1 MKKTV
6 IVVIAVVVVG
16 AALAWVV
23 AAKLADAEKTERFA
37 NQLKEPAVGSP
48 APAFT
53 LTDTHGKQHDLAGF
67 KGKYVVLEWVNF
79 GCPFV
84 KKHYGSGNM
93 QATQKKAVDK
103 GVVWLSVCSS
113 AQGKQG
119 HMAAAEWNEE
129 IPARKMSSTAVLID
143 ESGEVGR
150 TYGAKTTPHM
160 YIINPDGVLI
170 YKGAIDDKPSTD
182 QDDIPGARNHVL
194 AALDEAMAGKPVSM
208 ASTTPYGCSV
218 KYK

>member
-1 MKKTV
+1 MKKAV
-6 IVVIAVVVVG
+6 ILAVILCAGLAIWAIAAKVSE
-16 AALAWVV
+16 ADKTEKFANALA
-23 AAKLADAEKTERFA
+23 
-37 NQLKEPAVGSP
+37 EPSVGSP

-53 LTDTHGKQHDLAGF
+53 LIDTRGKQHNLADF

-93 QATQKKAVDK
+93 QATQKKAVDR

-113 AQGKQG
+113 ADGKQG
-119 HMAAAEWNEE
+119 HMAAAEWNNE
-129 IPARKMSSTAVLID
+129 IASRKMASTAVLID
-143 ESGEVGR
+143 ESGQVGK

-160 YIINPDGVLI
+160 YIVNPDGVLI
-170 YKGAIDDKPSTD
+170 YKGAIDDKPTTD

-194 AALDEAMAGKPVSM
+194 AALDESMAGKPVST

-218 KYK
+218 KY

>member
-1 MKKTV
+1 MKKAV
-6 IVVIAVVVVG
+6 ILAVILCAG
-16 AALAWVV
+16 LAIWAI
-23 AAKLADAEKTERFA
+23 AAKVADADKTEKFA
-37 NQLKEPAVGSP
+37 NGLKEPSVGGP

-53 LTDTHGKQHDLAGF
+53 LTDTKGKQHNLADF

-84 KKHYGSGNM
+84 KKHYESGNM
-93 QATQKKAVDK
+93 QSTQKKAVDK

-113 AQGKQG
+113 ADGKQG

-129 IPARKMSSTAVLID
+129 IAARRLASTAVLID
-143 ESGEVGR
+143 ESGTVGK

-160 YIINPDGVLI
+160 YIVNPNGVLI
-170 YKGAIDDKPSTD
+170 YKGAIDDKPSTNK
-182 QDDIPGARNHVL
+182 DDIPGARNHVL
-194 AALDEAMAGKPVSM
+194 AALDESMAGKSVST

>member
-6 IVVIAVVVVG
+6 I
-16 AALAWVV
+16 AALILCAGLAWAI
-23 AAKLADAEKTERFA
+23 AAKVADAERTENFA
-37 NQLKEPAVGSP
+37 NALKEPTVGSP

-53 LTDTHGKQHDLAGF
+53 LTDTKGKQHSLADF

-84 KKHYGSGNM
+84 KKHYESGNM
-93 QATQKKAVDK
+93 QSTQKKAVDK

-113 AQGKQG
+113 ASGKQG
-119 HMAAAEWNEE
+119 HLSAADWNEE
-129 IPARKMSSTAVLID
+129 IAERKLASTAVLID
-143 ESGEVGR
+143 ENGAVGK

-160 YIINPDGVLI
+160 YIINPNGVLV
-170 YKGAIDDKPSTD
+170 YKGAIDNKPSTNKG
-182 QDDIPGARNHVL
+182 DIPGAKNYVL
-194 AALDEAMAGKPVSM
+194 AALDESLSGKPVSM
-208 ASTTPYGCSV
+208 ASTQSYGCSV

>member
-1 MKKTV
+1 MKKAV
-6 IVVIAVVVVG
+6 ILVIAAVVLAG
-16 AALAWVV
+16 LAW
-23 AAKLADAEKTERFA
+23 AITAKVADAEKTEKFA
-37 NQLKEPAVGSP
+37 NALKEPAVGSP
-48 APAFT
+48 APALT
-53 LTDTHGKQHDLAGF
+53 LTDTRGKQHNLADY
-67 KGKYVVLEWVNF
+67 KGIYVVLEWVNF

-113 AQGKQG
+113 AEGKQG
-119 HMAAAEWNEE
+119 HMSAADWNEE
-129 IPARKMSSTAVLID
+129 IAERKLSSTAVLLD
-143 ESGEVGR
+143 ESGAVGK

-160 YIINPDGVLI
+160 YVVNPDGVLI

-194 AALDEAMAGKPVSM
+194 AALDESMAGKPVST

>member
-1 MKKTV
+1 MKKAV
-6 IVVIAVVVVG
+6 ILVIAVVIVG
-16 AALAWVV
+16 GLAWTI
-23 AAKLADAEKTERFA
+23 AAKVGEAEKTETMA
-37 NQLKEPAVGSP
+37 NALAEPTVGSP

-53 LTDTHGKQHDLAGF
+53 LTDTRGKQVKLADF
-67 KGKYVVLEWVNF
+67 KGKHVVLEWVNF

-113 AQGKQG
+113 ADGKQG
-119 HMAAAEWNEE
+119 HMDAADWNEE
-129 IPARKMSSTAVLID
+129 IAERKLASTAVLLD
-143 ESGEVGR
+143 ESGQVGK

-160 YIINPDGVLI
+160 YIVNPDGVLV
-170 YKGAIDDKPSTD
+170 YKGAIDDKPTTD
-182 QDDIPGARNHVL
+182 QDDIPGAKNYVL
-194 AALDEAMAGKPVSM
+194 AALDESMSGKPVST

>member
-6 IVVIAVVVVG
+6 ILVISAIILAG
-16 AALAWVV
+16 LAWTI
-23 AAKLADAEKTERFA
+23 ATRLTEADRTETFA
-37 NQLKEPAVGSP
+37 NRLTEPAIGSP
-48 APAFT
+48 APTLT
-53 LTDTHGKQHDLAGF
+53 LTDTNGKQHNLADY
-67 KGKYVVLEWVNF
+67 KGKHVVLEWVNF

-113 AQGKQG
+113 AEGKQG
-119 HMAAAEWNEE
+119 HMDAADWNEE
-129 IPARKMSSTAVLID
+129 IADRKLSSTAVLID
-143 ESGEVGR
+143 ESGAAGKA
-150 TYGAKTTPHM
+150 YGAKTTPHM
-160 YIINPDGVLI
+160 YIVNPAGILV
-170 YKGAIDDKPSTD
+170 YKGAIDDKPSTNK
-182 QDDIPGARNHVL
+182 DDIPGARNHVL
-194 AALDEAMAGKPVSM
+194 AALDESMAGKPVTT

>member
-1 MKKTV
+1 MKKA
-6 IVVIAVVVVG
+6 VIAAVILFAG
-16 AALAWVV
+16 LAVWLI
-23 AAKLADAEKTERFA
+23 AAKVAEADKTEKFA
-37 NQLKEPAVGSP
+37 NALQEPSVGSP

-53 LTDTHGKQHDLAGF
+53 LTDTHGKQHNLADF
-67 KGKYVVLEWVNF
+67 KGKHVVLEWVNF

-113 AQGKQG
+113 AEGKQG

-129 IPARKMSSTAVLID
+129 IAARNMASTAVLID
-143 ESGEVGR
+143 ESGTVGK

-160 YIINPDGVLI
+160 YIINPAGVLV

-194 AALDEAMAGKPVSM
+194 AALDESLAGKPVTT

>member
-1 MKKTV
+1 MKKAV
-6 IVVIAVVVVG
+6 IIVIAVVILG
-16 AALAWVV
+16 GLAWTI
-23 AAKLADAEKTERFA
+23 AAKVADAEKTEKFA
-37 NQLKEPAVGSP
+37 NALQEPTVGSA

-53 LTDTHGKQHDLAGF
+53 LTDTKGKQHNLADF

-84 KKHYGSGNM
+84 KKHYSSENM

-113 AQGKQG
+113 AEGKQG
-119 HMAAAEWNEE
+119 HMAAADWNEE
-129 IPARKMSSTAVLID
+129 IVDRKLASTAVLID
-143 ESGEVGR
+143 ESGAVGK

-160 YIINPDGVLI
+160 YIINPNGVLI
-170 YKGAIDDKPSTD
+170 YKGAIDDKPSTSK
-182 QDDIPGARNHVL
+182 DDIPGARNHVL
-194 AALDEAMAGKPVSM
+194 AALDESLAGKPVST